1 MSDLRMPKGWVLM
14 GTNAG
19 FNATTSQELKQKV
32 AKADNLIR
40 NTKRMDIKELNN
52 EAEAFT
58 KVREARQA
66 SYDAAKKAGKLNTK
80 AQKAK
85 LKAEKAAARKEKRI
99 AKKSA

>member
-1 MSDLRMPKGWVLM
+1 MSDLRMPKGWVSM

-32 AKADNLIR
+32 AKADKVIR
-40 NTKRMDIKELNN
+40 NTKRMEIKDLNK
-52 EAEAFT
+52 EADKYF
-58 KVREARQA
+58 
-66 SYDAAKKAGKLNTK
+66 AAKLSLKTASEAGKLNTK

-85 LKAEKAAARKEKRI
+85 IKAEKAAVRKEKRI

>member
-1 MSDLRMPKGWVLM
+1 MSDLRMPKGWVSM

-32 AKADNLIR
+32 AKADKVIR
-40 NTKRMDIKELNN
+40 NTKRMEIKDLNK
-52 EAEAFT
+52 EADKYF
-58 KVREARQA
+58 
-66 SYDAAKKAGKLNTK
+66 AAKLSLKTASEAGKLNTK

>member
-1 MSDLRMPKGWVLM
+1 MSDLRMPKGWVSM

-32 AKADNLIR
+32 AKADKVIR
-40 NTKRMDIKELNN
+40 NTKRMEIKDLNK
-52 EAEAFT
+52 EADKYF
-58 KVREARQA
+58 
-66 SYDAAKKAGKLNTK
+66 AAKLSLKTASEAGKLNTK

-85 LKAEKAAARKEKRI
+85 IKAEKAAARKEKRI